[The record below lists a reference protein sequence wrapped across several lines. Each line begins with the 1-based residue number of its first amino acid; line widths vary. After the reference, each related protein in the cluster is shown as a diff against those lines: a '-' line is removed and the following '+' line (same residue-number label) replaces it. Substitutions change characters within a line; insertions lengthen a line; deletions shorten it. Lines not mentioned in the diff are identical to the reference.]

1 MRFARK
7 GVLVPAHGPHRRL
20 ADASR
25 RHRGDLRAGAVG
37 ADVPHT
43 PGGGGQGEQH
53 GIRPLRG
60 RLDREGLAHPLDGR
74 PAQGRCG
81 LGQHVQPL
89 RPDVALRRLQG
100 VGLRSRGR
108 PPRPRG
114 LRHHFPCDI
123 LHTADGSHP
132 MSRLDVRKTYKL
144 YIGGKFPRSES
155 GRSYE
160 IVSAKGEF
168 LANASMGSRKDVRD
182 AVVAARSALAGWSG
196 ATAYNRGQVLYR
208 VAEVLEGRRA
218 QFVEE
223 VAAGE
228 GLSARAAGATVDA
241 AIDRVVWYAGWTDKI
256 AQVLGNL
263 NPVAGPFFNVSAPEP
278 TGVVGV
284 LAPQS
289 SSLLG
294 LVSVVAPVIA
304 TGNTAV
310 VVPSADRPLPAI
322 TLGEVL
328 ATSDVPGGVV
338 NLITART
345 AEVASWLAAHRD
357 VNAIDLTGVA
367 GADGVDWAALEAE
380 AAGNLKRVYR
390 PLVVDGRPVE
400 PDWNADPGLGRIRAF
415 VETKTVWH
423 PKGL

>member
-1 MRFARK
+1 
-7 GVLVPAHGPHRRL
+7 
-20 ADASR
+20 
-25 RHRGDLRAGAVG
+25 
-37 ADVPHT
+37 
-43 PGGGGQGEQH
+43 
-53 GIRPLRG
+53 
-60 RLDREGLAHPLDGR
+60 
-74 PAQGRCG
+74 
-81 LGQHVQPL
+81 
-89 RPDVALRRLQG
+89 
-100 VGLRSRGR
+100 
-108 PPRPRG
+108 
-114 LRHHFPCDI
+114 
-123 LHTADGSHP
+123 

-160 IVSAKGEF
+160 VVSAKGEF
-168 LANASMGSRKDVRD
+168 LANASMGSRKDLRD
-182 AVVAARSALAGWSG
+182 AVVAARSALPGWAG

-218 QFVEE
+218 QFVDE
-223 VAAGE
+223 VALSE
-228 GLSARAAGATVDA
+228 GLSVRAAGAAVDA

-263 NPVAGPFFNVSAPEP
+263 NPVAGPYFNVSAPEP
-278 TGVVGV
+278 TGVVGI
-284 LAPQS
+284 LAPQA

-294 LVSVVAPVIA
+294 LVSVIAPVIA
-304 TGNTAV
+304 SGNTAV
-310 VVPSADRPLPAI
+310 VLTSADRPLPAV

-338 NLITART
+338 NIITART
-345 AEVASWLAAHRD
+345 GEVASWLAAHRD

-390 PLVVDGRPVE
+390 PALADGQPVE
-400 PDWNADPGLGRIRAF
+400 PDWSAEPGLSRIRAF
-415 VETKTVWH
+415 LETKTVWH